1 MGAFVDFGDIKGES
15 LDAEHKEWVLV
26 ESVTAPI
33 HRSIAPGAKGIE
45 RSRGSTSVGDVVIV
59 RKMDK
64 SSVELWEACAKGKY
78 FPKVVIDFSTTKD
91 GKSQSYLKKTLTDV
105 IVSSYSFFGSSSG
118 DPVPNE
124 EVTLN
129 FAKEE
134 IVYVIRDNQKG
145 DEKGTVNGS
154 YDPEVDG

>member
-1 MGAFVDFGDIKGES
+1 MGAFVDFGTIKGES
-15 LDAEHKEWVLV
+15 TDAEHKEWVLV
-26 ESVTAPI
+26 ESVSAPI
-33 HRSIAPGAKGIE
+33 TRTIAPGAKGVE
-45 RSRGSTSVGDVVIV
+45 RSRGSTMAGDISII

-78 FPKVVIDFSTTKD
+78 FPTVVIDFSTTKD
-91 GKSQSYLKKTLTDV
+91 GKSQSYLKKTLSDV
-105 IVSSYSFFGSSSG
+105 IVASYSFHGSSSG

-124 EVTLN
+124 EVRLN

-134 IVYVIRDNQKG
+134 ITYVIRDNAKG
-145 DEKGTVNGS
+145 DEKGTVTGA

>member
-1 MGAFVDFGDIKGES
+1 MGAFMDFGSIKGES
-15 LDAEHKEWVLV
+15 ADAEHKEWVLV
-26 ESVTAPI
+26 ETVTAPI
-33 HRSIAPGAKGIE
+33 SRSIAPGSKGVE
-45 RSRGSTSVGDVVIV
+45 RSRGSTTAGDIVIV

-78 FPKVVIDFSTTKD
+78 FPKVEIDFCTTKD
-91 GKSQSYLKKTLTDV
+91 GKSQSYLKKSLHDV

-118 DPVPNE
+118 DPVPTE

-134 IVYVIRDNQKG
+134 ITYVIRDNAKG
-145 DEKGTVNGS
+145 DEKGTVAGA